1 MTFRSYA
8 QNFEDVILWRALKDV
23 DKGFYIDIGAN
34 DPVIDS
40 VSLAFYERGWR
51 GIHVEPLR
59 ALAEKL
65 RVARPDEKVIEA
77 AVADKAGEITL
88 FDIEG
93 GGLTT
98 GNEEHARRHAEVGFE
113 SKKITV
119 KARTLASILP
129 DANDR
134 EIQWMKIDVE
144 GMEGEV
150 LASWGREKARPWI
163 LVIESTLPNTQIEDF
178 ERWEPEVLDR
188 GYKFVYYD
196 GLNRFYAHEDHRDLC
211 PTFGPGPNC
220 FDCFT
225 LTEHSLFVGDL
236 NERHS
241 LFVGD
246 LNERMARALANEATL
261 RHLNRALEEQL
272 HEVRHSTSWRMTAPL
287 RHLKKFG
294 QWWSTP

>member
-1 MTFRSYA
+1 
-8 QNFEDVILWRALKDV
+8 
-23 DKGFYIDIGAN
+23 
-34 DPVIDS
+34 
-40 VSLAFYERGWR
+40 
-51 GIHVEPLR
+51 
-59 ALAEKL
+59 
-65 RVARPDEKVIEA
+65 
-77 AVADKAGEITL
+77 
-88 FDIEG
+88 
-93 GGLTT
+93 
-98 GNEEHARRHAEVGFE
+98 
-113 SKKITV
+113 
-119 KARTLASILP
+119 
-129 DANDR
+129 
-134 EIQWMKIDVE
+134 MKIDVE

-236 NERHS
+236 NER
-241 LFVGD
+241 
-246 LNERMARALANEATL
+246 MARALANEATL

-272 HEVRHSTSWRMTAPL
+272 HEVRHSTSWR
-287 RHLKKFG
+287 G
-294 QWWSTP
+294 G